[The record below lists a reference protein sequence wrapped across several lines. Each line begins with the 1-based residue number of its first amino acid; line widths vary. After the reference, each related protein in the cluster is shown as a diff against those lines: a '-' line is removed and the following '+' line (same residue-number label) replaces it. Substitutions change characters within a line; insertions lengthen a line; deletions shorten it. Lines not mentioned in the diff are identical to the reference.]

1 MLLKY
6 FWRWNVSVTRLV
18 RPAKHVCLTK
28 HSSEKENCC
37 MFLYIYWKVL
47 RLLIFACFGT
57 AKMAENRLSSD
68 IEQKWEPVNLFKGL
82 QYSGSK

>member
-37 MFLYIYWKVL
+37 MFYIYIEKCKGSL
-47 RLLIFACFGT
+47 FFACFGT
-57 AKMAENRLSSD
+57 AKMAENLLSSD